1 MSPQPQPDFVEVH
14 IFNMIFGRIQIA
26 NYILL
31 YIFIF
36 QQVQAHM
43 IIIIHPG
50 SLNLRIGRA
59 SDVNPHRIL
68 NAIARRR
75 KPQGKVYRDTVLPRS
90 VIKVS
95 GH

>member
-1 MSPQPQPDFVEVH
+1 
-14 IFNMIFGRIQIA
+14 
-26 NYILL
+26 
-31 YIFIF
+31 
-36 QQVQAHM
+36 M

-75 KPQGKVYRDTVLPRS
+75 KPHGKIYRDTVLPGT
-90 VIKVS
+90 VIKVRMS
-95 GH
+95 TQTLFSWSCIGVSNLIEIISYLFVTE

>member
-1 MSPQPQPDFVEVH
+1 
-14 IFNMIFGRIQIA
+14 
-26 NYILL
+26 
-31 YIFIF
+31 
-36 QQVQAHM
+36 M

-75 KPQGKVYRDTVLPRS
+75 KPLGKVYRDTVLPGS
-90 VIKVS
+90 VIKVRMIWLLNAKTPS
-95 GH
+95 

>member
-1 MSPQPQPDFVEVH
+1 MQL
-14 IFNMIFGRIQIA
+14 FNRF
-26 NYILL
+26 NKCDCE
-31 YIFIF
+31 FKP
-36 QQVQAHM
+36 VQAHM

-75 KPQGKVYRDTVLPRS
+75 KPHGKAYRDTVLPGS
-90 VIKVS
+90 VIKV
-95 GH
+95 GIH

>member
-1 MSPQPQPDFVEVH
+1 MLIE
-14 IFNMIFGRIQIA
+14 IQ
-26 NYILL
+26 
-31 YIFIF
+31 F

-50 SLNLRIGRA
+50 SLNLRMGRA

-75 KPQGKVYRDTVLPRS
+75 KPNGKIYRDTALPGT
-90 VIKVS
+90 VIKVYTA
-95 GH
+95 HR

>member
-1 MSPQPQPDFVEVH
+1 MKINPKSINYYNFV
-14 IFNMIFGRIQIA
+14 
-26 NYILL
+26 ILWC
-31 YIFIF
+31 

-50 SLNLRIGRA
+50 SLNLRMGRA

-75 KPQGKVYRDTVLPRS
+75 KPLGKVYRDTVLPGT

-95 GH
+95 EALTHYCHG

>member
-1 MSPQPQPDFVEVH
+1 
-14 IFNMIFGRIQIA
+14 
-26 NYILL
+26 
-31 YIFIF
+31 
-36 QQVQAHM
+36 M

-75 KPQGKVYRDTVLPRS
+75 KPLGKVYRDTVLPGT
-90 VIKVS
+90 VIKACKKFTPITKFLRRVL
-95 GH
+95 

>member
-1 MSPQPQPDFVEVH
+1 
-14 IFNMIFGRIQIA
+14 
-26 NYILL
+26 
-31 YIFIF
+31 
-36 QQVQAHM
+36 M

-75 KPQGKVYRDTVLPRS
+75 KPQGNVYRDTILPGS
-90 VIKVS
+90 VIKVREMFDF
-95 GH
+95 